1 VTAAG
6 VPLITPA
13 GDNDKPCG
21 SVPIPETIAQVYGA
35 VPPVALRVW
44 EYATFKVAGG
54 SGALVVMVTA
64 ACAIADVRTSADIA
78 KIGSDFER
86 TLFIVRL
93 PLQRSG

>member
-1 VTAAG
+1 MMPPV
-6 VPLITPA
+6 
-13 GDNDKPCG
+13 DKDKPCG
-21 SVPIPETIAQVYGA
+21 SAPEVICQVYGT
-35 VPPVALRVW
+35 VPPVALSVSL
-44 EYATFKVAGG
+44 YATLNVAGG